1 MLKQVTILS
10 TTSQNEHRAAERATE
25 QVNQWLAEYDTVR
38 VLSIRVAPVVHT
50 HSRKTARAGTRS
62 IPFLRPLNGTKGGAN
77 D

>member
-10 TTSQNEHRAAERATE
+10 TTSRNEHKAAERATE

-50 HSRKTARAGTRS
+50 HSREDG
-62 IPFLRPLNGTKGGAN
+62 KGWDTFHTLFTTIEWYKGRG
-77 D
+77 